1 MKKVDRLDKQGCW
14 IGAQAHSEGG
24 EGGHLSPVGKT
35 QNVLC
40 FNINALS
47 LTINIIPNSIANK

>member
-1 MKKVDRLDKQGCW
+1 MDRLDKQGCW